1 MKLIHNSILIL
12 LAVILLMPVVTSA
25 LPTSTNTNSMWVSEN
40 ASEFWFINNPS
51 DGLENEITVFHYNSE
66 FELVEEFNPEGLEE
80 INRIGD
86 FVRMEDGKWVLVS
99 TKEVK
104 IFDNSWNLLNS
115 SEIVTETLPDSAN
128 LIEKDGIKIVLGKED
143 YEFVPDLK
151 DQEWNSTFYSYDLN
165 LQTLDLENKASI
177 AAIRPDQYPPEE
189 GAWINFKGYHFRT
202 EVENVG
208 PDNNFTRER
217 NLTSV
222 DGQVENGTI
231 WILEGVLGGYKKGG
245 DVYKYTLDM
254 EYMNN
259 SYSVGLNQSQI
270 KLNKGISPIAAGPYL
285 SLVLILVFVSL
296 VVVCGSMILY
306 RRIKS

>member
-1 MKLIHNSILIL
+1 MKLTHNSVLLL

-25 LPTSTNTNSMWVSEN
+25 LPTSTNTNSMWVADN

-51 DGLENEITVFHYNSE
+51 DGLKNEITVFHYNSE
-66 FELVEEFNPEGLEE
+66 FVLVEEFSPEGLEE

-86 FVRMEDGKWVLVS
+86 FGRMKDGKWVLVS

-104 IFDNSWNLLNS
+104 IFDSSWNLLNS
-115 SEIVTETLPDSAN
+115 SEIVAETYPDSAN
-128 LIEKDGIKIVLGKED
+128 LIKKDGIKIVFGKQD

-151 DQEWNSTFYSYDLN
+151 DKEWNSTFYSYDLN
-165 LQTLDLENKASI
+165 IQTLDLENKTPI

-189 GAWINFKGYHFRT
+189 GEWINFEGYPFRT

-231 WILEGVLGGYKKGG
+231 WILEGFLGGNKKGG
-245 DVYKYTLDM
+245 DVYQYTLDM

-259 SYSVGLNQSQI
+259 SYNVGLNQSQI
-270 KLNKGISPIAAGPYL
+270 KLKRGISSIAAGPFL
-285 SLVLILVFVSL
+285 LFIFILGVISLVII
-296 VVVCGSMILY
+296 CGSVILY